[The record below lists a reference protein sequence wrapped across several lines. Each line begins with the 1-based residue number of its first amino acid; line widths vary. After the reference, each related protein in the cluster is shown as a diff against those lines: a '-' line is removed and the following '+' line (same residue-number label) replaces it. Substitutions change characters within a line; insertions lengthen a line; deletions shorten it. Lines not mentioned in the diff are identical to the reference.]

1 MPTSV
6 INSQV
11 VLILR
16 LICHD
21 ERVYN
26 EIILCKTSLSINVKS
41 IFLHK
46 ITGRVQNVP
55 KATINLSTKKKLNL
69 CDFSLPLDNFQFHF
83 SDYVNKPTDVSASR
97 NYSQIAAIH
106 KNLKTNL

>member
-21 ERVYN
+21 ERVYE
-26 EIILCKTSLSINVKS
+26 EIILCKTSLSMKVNCI
-41 IFLHK
+41 
-46 ITGRVQNVP
+46 ITGLVQNLP
-55 KATINLSTKKKLNL
+55 KAIITL
-69 CDFSLPLDNFQFHF
+69 LPRKIVPMGFFPSFTFQFH
-83 SDYVNKPTDVSASR
+83 SSYLNKKPTDVSAFKNSFQEMQPSR
-97 NYSQIAAIH
+97 KI
-106 KNLKTNL
+106 